1 MKKKFFICLL
11 SLLMV
16 FTMMPAMAMA
26 NESDAGRTIDFATF
40 LEEVE
45 EADYDYD
52 GKGVTVEWSPSSAC
66 TDNRAR
72 PLLPLGRRGQ
82 KA

>member
-26 NESDAGRTIDFATF
+26 NESEENNQFAGNVR
-40 LEEVE
+40 
-45 EADYDYD
+45 
-52 GKGVTVEWSPSSAC
+52 
-66 TDNRAR
+66 
-72 PLLPLGRRGQ
+72 
-82 KA
+82 